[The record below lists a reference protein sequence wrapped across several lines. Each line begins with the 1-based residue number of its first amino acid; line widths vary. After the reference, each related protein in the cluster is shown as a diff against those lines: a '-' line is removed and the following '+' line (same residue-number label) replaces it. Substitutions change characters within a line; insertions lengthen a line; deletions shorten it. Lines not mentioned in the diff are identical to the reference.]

1 MTGCLVC
8 EKGRRKN
15 EWKRTIW
22 ELVWSLV
29 ISLRQFPLAQ
39 DWKLSEHRLFFPNL
53 CHPWVLLNQKNSKCW
68 LSLLWLTQ
76 ESVVA
81 PRPGHPNSLIP
92 SPALLSCVLF
102 SFSVSLCSVHTDAF
116 KDFVG
121 GCCLF
126 QAFQEKSCDSLSPL
140 PWLVVVFLFF
150 GGVFLFFVLNSRLLD
165 FCFNL
170 FCQRKNNLTSISQ
183 TWLFS
188 SKVLFSFCCLSC
200 FCSGWLSSW

>member
-1 MTGCLVC
+1 MASLNVADCLVC
-8 EKGRRKN
+8 LLWEGEK

-39 DWKLSEHRLFFPNL
+39 DWKLSAHRLFFPNL

-81 PRPGHPNSLIP
+81 PRPGHPNSLVL
-92 SPALLSCVLF
+92 SPALLSCILF
-102 SFSVSLCSVHTDAF
+102 SFDVSLCSVHTDGF
-116 KDFVG
+116 RDFVG
-121 GCCLF
+121 GSCLF

-140 PWLVVVFLFF
+140 PWLVVVFFF
-150 GGVFLFFVLNSRLLD
+150 WGGYVFVFRFELQIIGFLF
-165 FCFNL
+165 
-170 FCQRKNNLTSISQ
+170 
-183 TWLFS
+183 
-188 SKVLFSFCCLSC
+188 
-200 FCSGWLSSW
+200 